1 MFGLTAVLAHPDWPY
16 QIDTGQQRRET
27 EQDQGMISTI
37 EAMAEHDDVDPEI
50 RSFIAA
56 LNHGYGQFSD
66 FDALP
71 LPERRAAAETV
82 RERWR
87 AGGPVMAETS
97 ETIIAGCRARVHYPH
112 APAGAAPLPALL
124 YIHGGGWT
132 MFSIDTHDRLM
143 REYAARAGIVVIGI
157 DYSLSPEAR
166 YPVALNEVVAA
177 FRALRRDA
185 ATLGIDPAAIA
196 IGGDSAGANLSVAA
210 CLALRAADDVLP
222 AAMLLNYGAFDP
234 AETASYARFDGPAYM
249 LTIAEMD
256 RFWGNYVADP
266 AARADPLVAPLQAD
280 LTGLP
285 TAFLAIAE
293 CDILAD
299 ANLTM
304 AARLQAAGVAVEA
317 QFYRGAT
324 HSFLEAVSVSSLA
337 DRALDDAAR
346 WLAARLGV
354 AA

>member
-1 MFGLTAVLAHPDWPY
+1 M
-16 QIDTGQQRRET
+16 
-27 EQDQGMISTI
+27 QGMTSTI
-37 EAMAEHDDVDPEI
+37 EAMAEQDDVDPEI
-50 RSFIAA
+50 RAFIAA

-87 AGGPVMAETS
+87 AGGPAMAETID
-97 ETIIAGCRARVHYPH
+97 TVIAGCRARLHRPRM
-112 APAGAAPLPALL
+112 AAGSTPPPALL

-143 REYAARAGIVVIGI
+143 REYAARARMVVIGV
-157 DYSLSPEAR
+157 DYSLSPEAK
-166 YPVALNEVVAA
+166 YPIALNEVVDA

-210 CLALRAADDVLP
+210 CLALRATNEPLP
-222 AAMLLNYGAFDP
+222 AAMLLSYGAFDP
-234 AETASYARFDGPAYM
+234 ADTPSYARFDGPAYM

-256 RFWGNYVADP
+256 RFWGNYVADH
-266 AARADPLVAPLQAD
+266 AALADPLVAPLNAD
-280 LTGLP
+280 LTRLP
-285 TAFLAIAE
+285 ATFLAIAE

-299 ANLTM
+299 ANLAM
-304 AARLQAAGVAVEA
+304 AARLKAAGVAVEA

-324 HSFLEAVSVSSLA
+324 HSFLEAVSISTLA
-337 DRALDDAAR
+337 DHALDDAAR
-346 WLAARLGV
+346 WLASRLG
-354 AA
+354 AHLA